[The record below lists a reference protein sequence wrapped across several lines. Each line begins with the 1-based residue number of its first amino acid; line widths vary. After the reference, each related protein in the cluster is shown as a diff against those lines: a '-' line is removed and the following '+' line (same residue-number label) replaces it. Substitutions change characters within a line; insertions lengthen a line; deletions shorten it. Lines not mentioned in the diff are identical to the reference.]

1 MRSSSARPATP
12 GQTTANGQPPT
23 ARDSRWR
30 LRIDSGEVADGRAAA
45 SVLAVGNGRLGVRG
59 ADPLPGRPSSNVAS
73 HATAARW
80 GREPADSAT
89 TDIAT
94 NPIEPLPHRH
104 GGGAGEG
111 AFLSG
116 LFDPLLKHSAP
127 PETPQDSPALAPL
140 PDPFAFHFT
149 IDGEA
154 PDGGET
160 LEESRELDLRR
171 GLLVCHRRLRLRSGG
186 TVSFTVEQGAS
197 AADRRLLLQRI
208 AITPEQGGRGE
219 LAAELSV
226 DAVPAFE
233 RLPALVPEDGA
244 PAGVVQ
250 AHTPRSGLRVA
261 LAQRCTLHGDAAPIA
276 AEQTREQES
285 GRLVDRLAW
294 QAAPG
299 QTAVVERVIAV
310 CSSREAAAPAAAAV
324 QAIAS
329 LPERGLS
336 ALLTEHTASRER
348 RWRDSDLRIDGDEA
362 AQRALRW
369 SVHQLISAADPEDER
384 VSLGARLLS
393 GPGYQG
399 HVFWDAEIY
408 LLPFYTFTWPE
419 AARALLRY
427 RYHTLEVARLKA
439 ARLGYRGAL
448 YAWESALSGH
458 EATARFRFGPHG
470 ERIPI
475 YTGERGHHISADVAY
490 AVWQY
495 WQATGDDAFFRDCG
509 VEIVLE
515 TARFWAGR
523 ARLEDDR
530 RYHIR
535 GVIGPDEFH
544 EQVDD
549 SAYTNALARLNLEL
563 GRAADAW
570 LRRTD
575 SERHAALHRRLALGA
590 RELERWDDVAARL
603 AVDLAPRGGVIEQFA
618 GYFALEDAT
627 PEKLAP
633 PGTKLQDAVGLE
645 RLRQTQVI
653 KQADVVLLCHLLA
666 EAVRPETAAACFDYY
681 EPRCAHASSLSP
693 SIYALVAA
701 RLGRGDQALRLF
713 RQAADIDLRASGGR
727 AVAGVHAANCGGLW
741 QAAVFGVAGM
751 RLTADGL
758 AFAPNLLPGWGGL
771 AFSVRWRGCR
781 LDVAIR
787 RAPAQIR
794 FTLSEGDGP
803 ICLRLPGQ
811 PPLRLRGGE
820 TVELALP
827 ATAWNQGDA
836 PLRNGRANGER

>member
-1 MRSSSARPATP
+1 MRSSSAQPTTP
-12 GQTTANGQPPT
+12 GQAANGTANGESSPALDT
-23 ARDSRWR
+23 GWR
-30 LRIDSGEVADGRAAA
+30 LRLDGGEAAEGRAAA
-45 SVLAVGNGRLGVRG
+45 SLLTVGNGRLGVRG
-59 ADPLPGRPSSNVAS
+59 A
-73 HATAARW
+73 
-80 GREPADSAT
+80 
-89 TDIAT
+89 
-94 NPIEPLPHRH
+94 
-104 GGGAGEG
+104 GA
-111 AFLSG
+111 AFLAG
-116 LFDPLLKHSAP
+116 LFDPVLTHSAP
-127 PETPQDSPALAPL
+127 PETPRDSPALVPL
-140 PDPFAFHFT
+140 PDLFAFRFSL
-149 IDGEA
+149 DGEA
-154 PDGGET
+154 LDTGET
-160 LEESRELDLRR
+160 LEANRELDLRR
-171 GLLVCHRRLRLRSGG
+171 GLLIWHRRQRLPSGR
-186 TVSFTVEQGAS
+186 TVRLVVEQGAS

-208 AITPEQGGRGE
+208 AITPEGGGRCE
-219 LAAELSV
+219 LGAELRAG
-226 DAVPAFE
+226 AVPAFD
-233 RLPALVPEDGA
+233 RLPALVPDGSA
-244 PAGVVQ
+244 PSGVVQ
-250 AHTPRSGLRVA
+250 AHTPRSSWRVA
-261 LAQRCTLHGDAAPIA
+261 LAQRCTLYGDAGPIA
-276 AEQTREQES
+276 AEQTREEQQS
-285 GRLVDRLAW
+285 GHLVDRAVW

-299 QTAVVERVIAV
+299 QTAVFERVIAV
-310 CSSREAAAPAAAAV
+310 GCSREAPEPAAAAL

-329 LPERGLS
+329 LDGRGVP
-336 ALLTEHTASRER
+336 ALLAEHAASRER

-369 SVHQLISAADPEDER
+369 AVHQLLGAANPEDER
-384 VSLGARLLS
+384 VSIGARLLS

-399 HVFWDAEIY
+399 HVFWDTEIY

-427 RYHTLEVARLKA
+427 RYHTLEAARLKA

-509 VEIVLE
+509 VEILLE
-515 TARFWAGR
+515 TARFWASR

-544 EQVDD
+544 QQVDD

-575 SERHAALHRRLALGA
+575 PERREALQRRLVLGA

-603 AVDLAPRGGVIEQFA
+603 AVDLDPRGGVIAQFA

-627 PEKLAP
+627 PEQLAP
-633 PGTKLQDAVGLE
+633 PGMKLQDALGLE
-645 RLRQTQVI
+645 RLRQTQIV

-681 EPRCAHASSLSP
+681 APRCAHASSLSP

-701 RLGRGDQALRLF
+701 RLDRGEQALRLF
-713 RQAADIDLRASGGR
+713 RRAADLDLRLATGR
-727 AVAGVHAANCGGLW
+727 AAAGVHAANCGGLW
-741 QAAVFGVAGM
+741 QAAVFGAAGM
-751 RLTADGL
+751 RLASDGL
-758 AFAPNLLPGWGGL
+758 AFAPHLLPGWNGL

-781 LDVAIR
+781 LDVEVR
-787 RAPAQIR
+787 REPALAH
-794 FTLSEGDGP
+794 FALSEGGGP

-811 PPLRLRGGE
+811 GPLRLRGGE

-827 ATAWNQGDA
+827 TMPQQYDGA
-836 PLRNGRANGER
+836 PWNGRANGER